1 MTTQLPEEFQT
12 NISVGQLLEDVI
24 TRFEAGK
31 HKSESDI
38 QSLSHFVSK
47 LEEDIKAL
55 DERSTNLGR
64 DTLHQIRQMTP
75 AFTYTELG
83 ATLSYLRH
91 ALNGSHDKRI
101 IDDRLDQLRAV
112 KSQYG
117 LTGTSYRVFLEYVQ
131 LFKSEKPIN
140 ERVEEFGTVFSTVKE
155 AFKKGY
161 SKMARITKEVDGSWD
176 IFLQSNDKSDDQYQI
191 ALQYKQLEEKYGIR
205 IGKVEELLDKI
216 PQTPKEQK

>member
-24 TRFEAGK
+24 IRFEEGK

-38 QSLSHFVSK
+38 QSLSKFVSR

-55 DERSTNLGR
+55 DGRSAGLGR

-91 ALNGSHDKRI
+91 VLNGSHDKSI
-101 IDDRLDQLRAV
+101 IHDRLNQLRTV

-117 LTGTSYRVFLEYVQ
+117 LNGTEYRVFLEYVQ

-140 ERVEEFGTVFSTVKE
+140 ERVEEFNEVFSTVKD

-161 SKMARITKEVDGSWD
+161 SRLARITKEVDGSWD
-176 IFLQSNDKSDDQYQI
+176 SFLQSNDKSADQYHV
-191 ALQYKQLEEKYGIR
+191 ALQYKQFEEKYGIR

-216 PQTPKEQK
+216 PQTLKE